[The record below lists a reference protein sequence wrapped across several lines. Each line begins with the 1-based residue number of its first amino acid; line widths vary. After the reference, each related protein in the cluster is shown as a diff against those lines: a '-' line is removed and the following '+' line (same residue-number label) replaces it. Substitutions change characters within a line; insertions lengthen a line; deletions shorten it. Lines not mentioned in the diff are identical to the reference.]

1 MKEGICI
8 YALLYF
14 KNSILHRL
22 FLYFRN
28 YFSENTKPTMMN
40 LFLIVIS
47 IITLDSFRSIRFAHS
62 HVISKLTGTS
72 LNAFYSTLKNEKV
85 DHHKWNDVTAQKAT
99 SLIPPELDSQPLC
112 LSIDDTLIEKFGKKF
127 ELCSRL
133 YNHSAHDGS
142 NYLNGHCMVSL
153 LLSFPVW
160 NNGKIHYLS
169 VPLGYRLWDKQ
180 KTKIAL
186 AAELVTQAMKVIGNK
201 RQVFLLCDSWYP
213 KAEVVELV
221 NQFEN
226 LDLICNVRVDTVL
239 YDLPDQTKRRGR
251 PSKHGKRLSI
261 DQFELDDTQTGDWK
275 IGMRPVMTKLWEGKI
290 VYAFLTSP
298 KKGNGKKRLFLCTK
312 NPQDIQVCWNNCDN
326 ETIYAYGKENKN
338 YLPIG
343 LYSLRWNIEVSYYE
357 EKTFWSLENY
367 HVRSSCG
374 IERLVNLQSI
384 AYSAMTL
391 LPYSDETFAGYKSA
405 SAQDTK
411 YEISQEIQTL
421 IILCSFGKFLET
433 VKNSSMLIKHV
444 ENYVLSGI
452 RKFQKL

>member
-1 MKEGICI
+1 MPPPPEIGDRIRDIRIIEVDKEFKAEQPPQANGHIGITGEI
-8 YALLYF
+8 KIQLQGVGRNAHP
-14 KNSILHRL
+14 SGQRAILHLQMLPQSAHLIGQQHL
-22 FLYFRN
+22 FGK
-28 YFSENTKPTMMN
+28 T
-40 LFLIVIS
+40 
-47 IITLDSFRSIRFAHS
+47 
-62 HVISKLTGTS
+62 
-72 LNAFYSTLKNEKV
+72 
-85 DHHKWNDVTAQKAT
+85 HHK
-99 SLIPPELDSQPLC
+99 QP
-112 LSIDDTLIEKFGKKF
+112 DAG
-127 ELCSRL
+127 
-133 YNHSAHDGS
+133 
-142 NYLNGHCMVSL
+142 
-153 LLSFPVW
+153 
-160 NNGKIHYLS
+160 
-169 VPLGYRLWDKQ
+169 
-180 KTKIAL
+180 
-186 AAELVTQAMKVIGNK
+186 
-201 RQVFLLCDSWYP
+201 
-213 KAEVVELV
+213 
-221 NQFEN
+221 
-226 LDLICNVRVDTVL
+226 
-239 YDLPDQTKRRGR
+239 
-251 PSKHGKRLSI
+251 SKHGKRLSI

-405 SAQDTK
+405 SAQDIK